1 MEDRRDQ
8 ARLFVKDL
16 QLYVAPLDFVVAGEM
31 EFAVSENAGHLSE
44 FQPPKD
50 NIETHYRQLFGRL
63 HMLNSDLTT
72 RRDVLRDL
80 YRGLCE
86 HPGEY
91 TSDQLL
97 DELQLRY
104 DAQGLIRSKNI
115 LRDILQIAFRQ
126 QAFDYGEQSASL
138 YTPVWLAPGINSEA
152 DFVSRAELDYL
163 YAVIRS
169 GLEIDY
175 GELACIIVSDRA
187 QEDYIHFLLD
197 DLKKRGLVVR
207 KGNNYHLPGRGVI
220 PFQGDPALQVLIRDI
235 ELVQIPDGM
244 TSSTETAHSLAKK
257 AMMQRSQDFAA
268 SGHTYLLACRLQWE
282 AVEKGDAGATV
293 EDLRWFM
300 ASYASAIAG
309 KLSQVNRDY
318 TGSRPYYIAFFALVK
333 EEDPLW
339 SWMRGLINPM
349 LSYYWAN
356 AARELE
362 MNVSSWNQSMSS
374 PAQIAFNAATNPNPD
389 LRRLWQKITRE
400 LAEVNPGLLRR
411 IANQI
416 QMNRSDDP
424 EYARIAD
431 QIDQIIASVNHD

>member
-1 MEDRRDQ
+1 
-8 ARLFVKDL
+8 
-16 QLYVAPLDFVVAGEM
+16 
-31 EFAVSENAGHLSE
+31 
-44 FQPPKD
+44 
-50 NIETHYRQLFGRL
+50 
-63 HMLNSDLTT
+63 
-72 RRDVLRDL
+72 
-80 YRGLCE
+80 
-86 HPGEY
+86 
-91 TSDQLL
+91 
-97 DELQLRY
+97 
-104 DAQGLIRSKNI
+104 
-115 LRDILQIAFRQ
+115 
-126 QAFDYGEQSASL
+126 
-138 YTPVWLAPGINSEA
+138 
-152 DFVSRAELDYL
+152 
-163 YAVIRS
+163 
-169 GLEIDY
+169 
-175 GELACIIVSDRA
+175 
-187 QEDYIHFLLD
+187 
-197 DLKKRGLVVR
+197 
-207 KGNNYHLPGRGVI
+207 
-220 PFQGDPALQVLIRDI
+220 
-235 ELVQIPDGM
+235 
-244 TSSTETAHSLAKK
+244 
-257 AMMQRSQDFAA
+257 MQRSQDFAA

-318 TGSRPYYIAFFALVK
+318 SGSRPYYIAFFALVK

-339 SWMRGLINPM
+339 SPDEGIINPM